1 MATYL
6 MFGTYTPESL
16 KAASAKRT
24 EDAIALIRQH
34 GGEYKAGYALLGETD
49 LVVMLDLPDTQR
61 ALQVSAGLTRLLGI
75 RFRIVPAVSMDEFDR
90 LLA

>member
-6 MFGTYTPESL
+6 LFGTYTPESL
-16 KAASAKRT
+16 KAANAERT
-24 EDAIALIRQH
+24 DEAIALIRQH
-34 GGEYKAGYALLGETD
+34 GGEYKAGYALLGEPD
-49 LVVMLDLPDTQR
+49 LVVILDLPDTQR

-75 RFRIVPAVSMDEFDR
+75 RFRIAPAVSMDEFDR